1 MEMHVLVVGAGCSIC
16 GAVLSDEWLVIKDK
30 QPFII
35 DEKMLQLIRKGDWV
49 IVKEMLEKVLVD
61 WDTAQEKARQEMMRN
76 GVMTKGEIVP
86 FLITTDGDFIANEVY
101 EKMDEVRRETD
112 GKQG

>member
-1 MEMHVLVVGAGCSIC
+1 MEMHALVVGSGCAIC

-35 DEKMLQLIRKGDWV
+35 DEKMLQLMRKGDWG
-49 IVKEMLEKVLVD
+49 IIKEMLEKVLID
-61 WDTAQEKARQEMMRN
+61 WDAAQEKARQELMRN

-86 FLITTDGDFIANEVY
+86 FLITTEGNFIANAVY
-101 EKMDEVRRETD
+101 EKMDELRREPD
-112 GKQG
+112 GKK

>member
-1 MEMHVLVVGAGCSIC
+1 MDMHVLVVGSGCAIC

-35 DEKMLQLIRKGDWV
+35 DEKMLQLIRKGDWS

-61 WDTAQEKARQEMMRN
+61 WDDEQEIARQRMMKD
-76 GVMTKGEIVP
+76 GVMPKGEIVP
-86 FLITTDGDFIANEVY
+86 FLMTTDGNFIANEVY
-101 EKMDEVRRETD
+101 EKMDEVRRGLD
-112 GKQG
+112 GKQ

>member
-16 GAVLSDEWLVIKDK
+16 GAVLSDEWLVIKEK

-35 DEKMLQLIRKGDWV
+35 DEKMLQLLRRGDWS
-49 IVKEMLEKVLVD
+49 IIKEMLEKVLVD
-61 WDTAQEKARQEMMRN
+61 WDIAQEKARQEMMRN
-76 GVMTKGEIVP
+76 GVTTKGEIVP
-86 FLITTDGDFIANEVY
+86 FLITTDGDFIANAVY
-101 EKMDEVRRETD
+101 EKMDEVRRGSD

>member
-16 GAVLSDEWLVIKDK
+16 GAVISDEWLVIKEK

-35 DEKMLQLIRKGDWV
+35 DEKTLQLMRKGDWN

-61 WDTAQEKARQEMMRN
+61 WDAAQEKARLKMKEV
-76 GVMTKGEIVP
+76 GIEAKGEIVP
-86 FLITTDGDFIANEVY
+86 FLMTDEGDFIANEVY
-101 EKMDEVRRETD
+101 EKMEDIRRGLD
-112 GKQG
+112 GK

>member
-1 MEMHVLVVGAGCSIC
+1 MEMHVLVVGSGCAIC

-35 DEKMLQLIRKGDWV
+35 DEKMLQLMRKGDWA

-61 WDTAQEKARQEMMRN
+61 WDAAQEKARQEMMRN

-101 EKMDEVRRETD
+101 KKMDEVRREPD
-112 GKQG
+112 GK